1 LKTCENLDNVPPPP
15 APGRVA
21 TIGVFDGV
29 HAGHAAIFAET
40 IRQAR
45 ETGGESLVLT
55 FTTHPRQA
63 LFGAAPPTI
72 CSVEER
78 LTRIAALGI
87 DVTVAVPFD
96 DRIRSTPASEFL
108 SEILGRRLGVKAL
121 VLGHDARFGKGRE
134 GDAAFARNL
143 GWPVKVVGPVAAR
156 GLRVSSGAV
165 RSAITEGRL
174 DDAATLLGRRPTLRG
189 VVVKGDGRGRELGF
203 PTANLAIGLDR
214 ALPAFG
220 IYVTRAHVREGTH
233 ESATNIGVRPTFD
246 VEPVPTVETYILDFD
261 DDIYGEEMTI
271 ELLERLR
278 GEEKFASAE
287 ALIDQMHRDVA
298 AARAYFQ
305 SEAVA

>member
-1 LKTCENLDNVPPPP
+1 LKTCENLDTVPPAP

-45 ETGGESLVLT
+45 EAGGESLVLT

-134 GDAAFARNL
+134 GDASFARNL
-143 GWPVKVVGPVAAR
+143 GWPVTVVGPVSAR

-189 VVVKGDGRGRELGF
+189 AVVKGDGRGRELGF
-203 PTANLAIGLDR
+203 PTANLALDH
-214 ALPAFG
+214 ALRPPRGVYAARVELDG
-220 IYVTRAHVREGTH
+220 EAKAAVV
-233 ESATNIGVRPTFD
+233 NIGIRPTFGRSEEV
-246 VEPVPTVETYILDFD
+246 VEVHVPGWTGDL
-261 DDIYGEEMTI
+261 YGRTLEVSLLAAIREE
-271 ELLERLR
+271 LR
-278 GEEKFASAE
+278 FASA
-287 ALIDQMHRDVA
+287 ADLKRQIAADVA
-298 AARAYFQ
+298 AALSSYSA
-305 SEAVA
+305 ADGAL

>member
-203 PTANLAIGLDR
+203 PTANLALDH
-214 ALPAFG
+214 ALRPPRGVYAVRVELDGEAKPA
-220 IYVTRAHVREGTH
+220 VV
-233 ESATNIGVRPTFD
+233 NIGIRPTFGRSEELIE
-246 VEPVPTVETYILDFD
+246 VHVPGWSGDL
-261 DDIYGEEMTI
+261 YGRTLEVS
-271 ELLERLR
+271 LLARLR
-278 GEEKFASAE
+278 EELRFASA
-287 ALIDQMHRDVA
+287 ADLKRQIAADVA
-298 AARAYFQ
+298 AALSSYSA
-305 SEAVA
+305 AGGTL

>member
-203 PTANLAIGLDR
+203 PTANLALDH
-214 ALPAFG
+214 ALRPPRGVYAVRVELDGEAKPA
-220 IYVTRAHVREGTH
+220 VV
-233 ESATNIGVRPTFD
+233 NIGIRPTFGRSEELIE
-246 VEPVPTVETYILDFD
+246 VHVPGWSGDL
-261 DDIYGEEMTI
+261 YGRTLEVS
-271 ELLERLR
+271 LLARLR
-278 GEEKFASAE
+278 EELRFASA
-287 ALIDQMHRDVA
+287 ADLKRQIAADVA
-298 AARAYFQ
+298 AALSSYSAGGG
-305 SEAVA
+305 AL